1 MGEGKRGKVSILA
14 SHVMHMLLFLLLW
27 RVISLKHH
35 KEGGFI
41 WLMVQGALSVM
52 PERHGGGNG
61 FQLWKQKCEV
71 VGYVMLIIS
80 KQRAQTRSRSG
91 VSGEGSVGKSLSQF

>member
-80 KQRAQTRSRSG
+80 KQRAQTRRQKWGLRRGLSG
-91 VSGEGSVGKSLSQF
+91 